1 MNNDVEVLYTPNTEN
16 SLFSLYYLS
25 DMGTNNDPKRK
36 IAVEY
41 LEYLGTDD
49 MSAEDFKKEFYKLVT
64 SFGVSASED
73 QTYIYLQ
80 GLDEN
85 LDKSIVLFD
94 KLLANPKPDDEALQK
109 MIDGLFKK
117 REDIKKDK
125 SAILYGGLLNYGFYG
140 SKSPF
145 TNVLSNRELREL

>member
-1 MNNDVEVLYTPNTEN
+1 
-16 SLFSLYYLS
+16 
-25 DMGTNNDPKRK
+25 
-36 IAVEY
+36 
-41 LEYLGTDD
+41 
-49 MSAEDFKKEFYKLVT
+49 
-64 SFGVSASED
+64 
-73 QTYIYLQ
+73 
-80 GLDEN
+80 

-145 TNVLSNRELREL
+145 TNVLSNRELRELKAETLTDILKSFTKTEHRVLYYGPRSESDLIASLNKHHVLPDQLQPLPAPVEFPVTDIQQPKVYWTHY